1 MCGKDLRR
9 NSSPSNRGYLRSS
22 VPREPLITDHS
33 ETCAWPTC
41 SWPRTSDARR
51 SNIQRR
57 HLHLSACEGLSQ
69 AAGPAPLTQSR
80 AEVPVNFRAAEAA
93 TTQRRPQTHRRCPG
107 APQWGQAPPAYSS
120 SLLGDTPLT
129 ATFSSVSRIPA
140 LLLQSVS
147 RNYHQICLRPE
158 IPVLASASGE
168 THTKTKLKLKLPF
181 DPTVPFLG
189 LYPKKISTSDRY
201 RYPTL
206 QHYSQ

>member
-41 SWPRTSDARR
+41 PWPRTSDARR
-51 SNIQRR
+51 SDIHRR

-93 TTQRRPQTHRRCPG
+93 TNPKAPTNTQEMPRGSPVG
-107 APQWGQAPPAYSS
+107 AGSARLQQQPAWGHALDGHFLFCVSHPSPP
-120 SLLGDTPLT
+120 PPKC
-129 ATFSSVSRIPA
+129 V
-140 LLLQSVS
+140 Q
-147 RNYHQICLRPE
+147 
-158 IPVLASASGE
+158 
-168 THTKTKLKLKLPF
+168 KLPPNMF
-181 DPTVPFLG
+181 VP
-189 LYPKKISTSDRY
+189 
-201 RYPTL
+201 
-206 QHYSQ
+206 